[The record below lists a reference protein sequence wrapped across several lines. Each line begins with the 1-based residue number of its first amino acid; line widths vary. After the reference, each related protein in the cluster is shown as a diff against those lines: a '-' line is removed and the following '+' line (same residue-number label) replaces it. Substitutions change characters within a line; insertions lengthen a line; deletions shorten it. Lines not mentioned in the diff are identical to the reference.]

1 MAKRRGKHARL
12 EPPRISPRK
21 KYLFAAVAV
30 VGFFALLELG
40 LAIGGVE
47 PLSEQSDPYVGFASS
62 IPLFVE
68 NESGR
73 SGELFTS
80 PNKVRWFNRQRF
92 MKRKPTNTYRIF
104 TLGGSTTYGRPYN
117 DEVSFSGWLREMLPV
132 ADISR
137 HWEVINAG
145 GISYASYRAAV
156 VMEELIDYDPDLFI
170 IYMGHNEFLERRT
183 YPEMTE
189 TPRALT
195 EAAGLLSRTRT
206 FAAGH
211 QLIQRIQGKPAVV
224 EDKRGVLESE
234 VDTILASS
242 IGPGAYQRDDEG
254 RRQTLA
260 HFRFTLQRM
269 IDLARSGEAD
279 VLLVTPASNLKDSPP
294 FKSEPRPGLSLEDQR
309 RSAGIFEK
317 ALQTAA
323 GNRWE
328 DAVDAFD
335 QVIAVDDRNAGVHY
349 HRGRALYA
357 LGRYSEAEHAFQRAL
372 EEDVCP
378 LRALPEIR
386 RIITETAAEN
396 HVRVVDY
403 QELTE
408 QQAEHGIPG
417 SEEFLDHVHPTISGH
432 RLLAVEL
439 LKALNEMGIAS
450 LAETW
455 NDEALARITKQVEGR
470 LDEKA
475 HGAAL
480 RNLARLSSW
489 LGRLDEASRTLA
501 KAMELLG
508 NDVETMDLMG
518 QNAAARNDPEQA
530 IRLYRRALEINPDY
544 PDTRLHLGME
554 LLNQGDP
561 EEALAHLRRALD
573 LEPSSSEAHTQLG
586 IALAATG
593 QRDQAVSHY
602 RRALELRPRY
612 AVAHNNLGAELGAR
626 NDIELAIRHLEEAI
640 EISPGYVDAL
650 VNLGYMHAAQGDYRD
665 AVTQYTRALDLE
677 PDSFEAHFNLG
688 SARHQMGD
696 SSRAVDSFVQA
707 LQIDPLSAQGHFNL
721 GVALIASNRKTEGM
735 EHIRKA
741 ALLDS
746 RFLEPHAQF
755 KKTIEEA
762 GEAAAENSMKVE
774 VGGP

>member
-1 MAKRRGKHARL
+1 MATRRGKRACP
-12 EPPRISPRK
+12 EQPRISPRK

-40 LAIGGVE
+40 LALGGVE
-47 PLSEQSDPYVGFASS
+47 PLAAQRDPYVGFASS

-68 NESGR
+68 DESGG
-73 SGELFTS
+73 SGELVTA

-92 MKRKPTNTYRIF
+92 MNRKPANTYRIF

-145 GISYASYRAAV
+145 GISYASYRVAV

-170 IYMGHNEFLERRT
+170 IYTGHNEFLERRT
-183 YPEMTE
+183 YPERIE

-195 EAAGLLSRTRT
+195 EAAGLLSRTRI
-206 FAAGH
+206 FAAGD
-211 QLIQRIQGKPAVV
+211 QLMRRIQGKPPVI
-224 EDKRGVLESE
+224 EDERGILESE
-234 VDTILASS
+234 VDTILAIS
-242 IGPGAYQRDDEG
+242 IGPGAYQRDNEG
-254 RRQTLA
+254 RRQALA

-269 IDLARSGEAD
+269 IDLARSAGAD
-279 VLLVTPASNLKDSPP
+279 VVLVTPASNLKDSPP
-294 FKSEPRPGLSLEDQR
+294 FKSEPRPGLSVEDQR
-309 RSAGIFEK
+309 HAAGIFEE

-323 GNRWE
+323 SKRWE
-328 DAVDAFD
+328 DALNVLD
-335 QVIAVDDRNAGVHY
+335 QVIAVDDRYAGAYY
-349 HRGRALYA
+349 HRGRALYE
-357 LGRYSEAEHAFQRAL
+357 LGRYSEAKRAYQRAL

-386 RIITETAAEN
+386 RIITEAAAKN
-396 HVRVVDY
+396 DVRVVDY

-432 RLLAVEL
+432 RLLAIEL

-450 LAETW
+450 LAASW
-455 NDEALARITKQVEGR
+455 NDKALARITKQMEGR

-508 NDVETMDLMG
+508 NDAETMDLMG
-518 QNAAARNDPEQA
+518 QNAAARNEPEQA
-530 IRLYRRALEINPDY
+530 IHLYRRALEISPDY

-554 LLNQGDP
+554 LLNQSKP
-561 EEALAHLRRALD
+561 VEALVHLRRALE
-573 LEPSSSEAHTQLG
+573 LEPISAEAHAQLG

-626 NDIELAIRHLEEAI
+626 NDTEQAIRHLEKAI
-640 EISPGYVDAL
+640 EISPEYVDAR
-650 VNLGYMHAAQGDYRD
+650 VNLGYMHAARGDYRD
-665 AVTQYTRALDLE
+665 AVTQYIRALDLK

-688 SARHQMGD
+688 SALHQMGD
-696 SSRAVDSFVQA
+696 SRRAVDSFVQA
-707 LQIDPLSAQGHFNL
+707 LQIDPLSAQGHFSL
-721 GVALIASNRKTEGM
+721 GVALIASNRRREGM
-735 EHIRKA
+735 EHIREA

-746 RFLEPHAQF
+746 RFLQPHSQF
-755 KKTIEEA
+755 EKIIEEA
-762 GEAAAENSMKVE
+762 GEAAAENSIEAE
-774 VGGP
+774 VGAP

>member
-1 MAKRRGKHARL
+1 MAKRRGKRACP

-30 VGFFALLELG
+30 IGFFALLELG

-47 PLSEQSDPYVGFASS
+47 PLVEQSDPYVGFASS

-73 SGELFTS
+73 SGELVTA

-137 HWEVINAG
+137 LWEVINAG

-156 VMEELIDYDPDLFI
+156 VMEEMIDYDPDLFI

-183 YPEMTE
+183 YPERIE

-195 EAAGLLSRTRT
+195 EAAGLLSSTRI

-224 EDKRGVLESE
+224 KDKRGVLESE

-260 HFRFTLQRM
+260 HFRFSLQRM
-269 IDLARSGEAD
+269 IDLARSGDAD
-279 VLLVTPASNLKDSPP
+279 VLLVIPASNLKDSPP
-294 FKSEPRPGLSLEDQR
+294 FKSEPRPGLSLKDQR
-309 RSAGIFEK
+309 RAAGIFEK

-323 GNRWE
+323 SNRWE

-335 QVIAVDDRNAGVHY
+335 QVIAVDDRYAGVHY

-357 LGRYSEAEHAFQRAL
+357 LGRYSEARHAFQRAL

-386 RIITETAAEN
+386 RIINETAAEN
-396 HVRVVDY
+396 DVRVVDY

-450 LAETW
+450 LAATW
-455 NDEALARITKQVEGR
+455 NDEALTRITKQMEGR

-501 KAMELLG
+501 KARELLG

-530 IRLYRRALEINPDY
+530 IRLYRRAVEINPDY
-544 PDTRLHLGME
+544 PDIRLHLGME

-561 EEALAHLRRALD
+561 EEALAHLRRALE
-573 LEPSSSEAHTQLG
+573 LEPNSAEAHTQLG

-626 NDIELAIRHLEEAI
+626 NDIEQAIRHLEEAI
-640 EISPGYVDAL
+640 EISPGYVDAR

-665 AVTQYTRALDLE
+665 AVTQYTRALGLK

-688 SARHQMGD
+688 SALHQMGD

-721 GVALIASNRKTEGM
+721 GVALIALNRKREGM
-735 EHIRKA
+735 EHVQKA

-746 RFLEPHAQF
+746 RFLQSHAQF
-755 KKTIEEA
+755 EKMIVEA
-762 GEAAAENSMKVE
+762 GDAAAENTMEVE

>member
-1 MAKRRGKHARL
+1 MAKRRGKRARP

-21 KYLFAAVAV
+21 KYLFTAVAV

-40 LAIGGVE
+40 LTLGGVA
-47 PLSEQSDPYVGFASS
+47 PLAAQSDPYVGFASS
-62 IPLFVE
+62 VPLFIE
-68 NESGR
+68 DESGG
-73 SGELFTS
+73 SGELVTA
-80 PNKVRWFNRQRF
+80 PNKARWFNRQRF
-92 MKRKPTNTYRIF
+92 MKRKPANTYRIF

-117 DEVSFSGWLREMLPV
+117 DEVSFSGWLREMLTV
-132 ADISR
+132 ADLSR

-145 GISYASYRAAV
+145 GISYASYRVAV
-156 VMEELIDYDPDLFI
+156 VMEELIDYAPDLFI

-183 YPEMTE
+183 YPERVE

-195 EAAGLLSRTRT
+195 EAAGLLSRTRI
-206 FAAGH
+206 FAAGDR
-211 QLIQRIQGKPAVV
+211 LVRRIQGKPAVD
-224 EDKRGVLESE
+224 EDKRRVLESE

-269 IDLARSGEAD
+269 IDLARSADAD

-294 FKSEPRPGLSLEDQR
+294 FKSEPRPGLSMQDQR
-309 RSAGIFEK
+309 RNAGIFEK
-317 ALQTAA
+317 ALQSAA
-323 GNRWE
+323 SNRWE
-328 DAVDAFD
+328 DAVNAFD
-335 QVIAVDDRNAGVHY
+335 QVTAVDDRYAGVY
-349 HRGRALYA
+349 FHRGRALYE
-357 LGRYSEAEHAFQRAL
+357 LGRYSEAKQAFQRAL

-386 RIITETAAEN
+386 SIITEAAMEN
-396 HVRVVDY
+396 DVRVVDY

-408 QQAEHGIPG
+408 HQAEHGIPG

-450 LAETW
+450 LAATW
-455 NDEALARITKQVEGR
+455 NDEALARITEQVEGR

-508 NDVETMDLMG
+508 HDVETLDLMG

-530 IRLYRRALEINPDY
+530 VHLYRRALEINPDY
-544 PDTRLHLGME
+544 PDSRLHLGME
-554 LLNQGDP
+554 LLNQGEP
-561 EEALAHLRRALD
+561 EEALGHLRRVLE
-573 LEPSSSEAHTQLG
+573 LEPSSAEAHTQLG
-586 IALAATG
+586 IALSATG

-626 NDIELAIRHLEEAI
+626 NDTEQAIRHLEEAI
-640 EISPGYVDAL
+640 EISPDYVDAR
-650 VNLGYMHAAQGDYRD
+650 VNLGYMHAARGDYRD
-665 AVTQYTRALDLE
+665 AVTQYTLALDLN
-677 PDSFEAHFNLG
+677 PDSFAAHFNLG
-688 SARHQMGD
+688 SALHQMGD
-696 SSRAVDSFVQA
+696 SKGAVDSFTQA
-707 LQIDPLSAQGHFNL
+707 LQIKPLSAQGHFNL
-721 GVALIASNRKTEGM
+721 GVALIASNRSREGM
-735 EHIRKA
+735 EHIREA
-741 ALLDS
+741 ARLDS
-746 RFLEPHAQF
+746 RFLQPHARF

-762 GEAAAENSMKVE
+762 GETVPENSAEAE
-774 VGGP
+774 VGAP